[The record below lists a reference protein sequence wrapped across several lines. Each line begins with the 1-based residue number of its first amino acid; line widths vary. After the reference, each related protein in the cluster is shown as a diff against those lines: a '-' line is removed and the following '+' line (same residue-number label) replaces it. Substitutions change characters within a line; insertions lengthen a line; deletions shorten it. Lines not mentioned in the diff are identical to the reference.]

1 MQNAYAGCEM
11 KMFFNGGIIIK
22 YEYVKTNSMKTKKR
36 KYQSPNIQVV
46 QLDVFI
52 SLYMNSLPP
61 TKESGEEHAF
71 NALPPISKNPLLT

>member
-1 MQNAYAGCEM
+1 M
-11 KMFFNGGIIIK
+11 K
-22 YEYVKTNSMKTKKR
+22 KKR

-61 TKESGEEHAF
+61 TMESGEEEAF
-71 NALPPISKNPLLT
+71 NTFPTLNKSPLFT